1 MSQRH
6 WAQIGERGT
15 LLGMQLLV
23 WIQRNLGR
31 WPFQLVLW
39 PVMLWYFISH
49 GTARRASCDYWRR
62 LEPALAKQPLRL
74 YWRSF
79 RHFMS
84 FGNTLMDKVE
94 GWSKPVGDARLSG
107 DGVTHFARAMQTG
120 LGGVVLVAHHGN
132 LDIAN
137 AMAERHPTLDLLV
150 LMHTRNAGKF
160 NQLLEQVT
168 GRPRPQIL
176 EVTEITPATAQML
189 AERIAAGGFVVIAA
203 DRPPVNGGRQ
213 RAVEF
218 LGAPATFP
226 EGPFW
231 LAALLRCP
239 LYTLSCMRI
248 DERFH
253 IEFSEFDDTR
263 QLQRKARQQWLAAAM
278 QRYADTL
285 ACWVRKQPL
294 QWYNFF
300 PFWLADTHESDEH
313 PH

>member
-1 MSQRH
+1 MSEH
-6 WAQIGERGT
+6 WAQIGERGS

-23 WIQRNLGR
+23 WIQRHLGR

-39 PVMLWYFISH
+39 PVMLWYFLSH

-62 LEPALAKQPLRL
+62 LEPALASRPLRL

-79 RHFMS
+79 AHFMS
-84 FGNTLMDKVE
+84 FGNTLMDKVA
-94 GWSKPVGDARLSG
+94 GWSAPVADERLCG
-107 DGVTHFARAMQTG
+107 DGVARFAQALESGQGG
-120 LGGVVLVAHHGN
+120 LVLVAHHGN

-137 AMAERHPTLDLLV
+137 AMAERHPRLDLLV

-160 NQLLEQVT
+160 NLLLEQVT

-189 AERIAAGGFVVIAA
+189 DERIAAGGFVVIAA

-213 RAVEF
+213 RELDF

-239 LYTLSCMRI
+239 LYTLSCVRVG
-248 DERFH
+248 ERFR
-253 IEFSEFDDTR
+253 IRFAAFDDTR
-263 QLQRKARQQWLAAAM
+263 QLPRKAREQWLAEAM
-278 QRYADTL
+278 QRYADIL
-285 ACWVRKQPL
+285 AGWVREQPL

-300 PFWLADTHESDEH
+300 PFWLAEKHESDKH

>member
-1 MSQRH
+1 MSQH
-6 WAQIGERGT
+6 WAQMGERGT

-23 WIQRNLGR
+23 WINRHLGR

-39 PVMLWYFISH
+39 PVMLWFFLGH
-49 GTARRASCDYWRR
+49 GTARRASCAYWRR
-62 LEPALAKQPLRL
+62 LQPALAGQPLRL

-84 FGNTLMDKVE
+84 FGNTLMDKVQ
-94 GWSKPVGDARLSG
+94 GWSVPIADQQLSG
-107 DGVTHFARAMQTG
+107 DGVAHFARALEAGAGG
-120 LGGVVLVAHHGN
+120 LVLVAHHGN
-132 LDIAN
+132 LDVAN
-137 AMAERHPTLDLLV
+137 AMAERHPQLDLLV

-160 NQLLEQVT
+160 NELLQRVT

-176 EVTEITPATAQML
+176 EVSEITPATAQLL
-189 AERIAAGGFVVIAA
+189 AERIAGGGFVVIAA
-203 DRPPVNGGRQ
+203 DRPPINGGRQ
-213 RAVEF
+213 RALEF
-218 LGAPATFP
+218 LGAPAIFP

-239 LYTLSCMRI
+239 LYTLSCMRV

-253 IEFSEFDDTR
+253 IEFAEFDDTR
-263 QLQRKARQQWLAAAM
+263 ALARSEREQWLADAM

-285 ACWVRKQPL
+285 AGWVRRQPL

-300 PFWLADTHESDEH
+300 PFWLADTHESDELSH
-313 PH
+313 